1 MHNGFVVEIKELR
14 PHTNADKLQLATFF
28 GETVVVGLDTKIG
41 DIGIYFPCDLQLSE
55 EYCDAND
62 LCRKRADGTDG
73 NGYLERDKRNIKAI
87 SLRGEKSYGLYAPL
101 ESLTFTGVDLTTLKV
116 GDPIEIV
123 NGTPICQKY
132 IPRHNRRNQSCNTGN
147 RTHKKKIPVAPLFAE
162 HADTEQLAY
171 NLSAFKPGDEIEIT
185 LKMHGTSGRTA
196 RLPVLKGYRR
206 TLLDRILHRDG
217 TPIYEDGYVSGTRR
231 VVLDDYSGGFY
242 GDNSFREKHSKFFEG
257 KLHKGETVYYEIV
270 AFTDDG
276 TPIMGRAKVPKEAQ
290 TEYGK
295 EMVFHYGCNPEGEIL
310 KYGEDEHGTFAIPV
324 KVPKNDMYVYR
335 MTLTT
340 DEGYVV
346 EYTPDMMRRRC
357 EEMGVKTVPL
367 FEKFIIPHNEA
378 ELGLYHDHC
387 EMPIDAGEWVKMKA
401 EKYYDGPDPI
411 GKTHVREGVVVRIVN
426 RPKFTAFKHK
436 NFLFKQIT
444 GIITE
449 QVANSAA
456 ADNLSEDILS
466 EM

>member
-41 DIGIYFPCDLQLSE
+41 DIGVYFPCDLQLSE

-101 ESLTFTGVDLTTLKV
+101 ESLKFTGVDLTTLKV
-116 GDPIEIV
+116 GDTIETI
-123 NGTPICQKY
+123 NGIPICCKY
-132 IPRHNRRNQSCNTGN
+132 IPRSNRRAAAGSGN
-147 RTHKKKIPVAPLFAE
+147 RTRKHRVPVAPLFAE

-171 NLSAFKPGDEIEIT
+171 NLSAFRPGDEIEIT

-196 RLPVLKGYRR
+196 RLPVLKGYKDSFGCRAGNAIR
-206 TLLDRILHRDG
+206 HLLNKMGCYHGEDKHDG
-217 TPIYEDGYVSGTRR
+217 EAIYEDGYVSGTRR
-231 VVLDDYSGGFY
+231 VVLEDYEGGFY
-242 GDNSFREKHSKFFEG
+242 GDNSFREQHSKTFEG
-257 KLHKGETVYYEIV
+257 KLMKGETVYYEIV
-270 AFTDDG
+270 SFTNTG
-276 TPIMGRAKVPKEAQ
+276 IPIMGTAKVPKEAQ
-290 TEYGK
+290 AEYGK
-295 EMVFHYGCNPEGEIL
+295 EMTFHYGLSEGS
-310 KYGEDEHGTFAIPV
+310 
-324 KVPKNDMYVYR
+324 DMYVYR

-340 DEGYVV
+340 EEGYVV
-346 EYTPDMMRRRC
+346 EYTPDLVRYRA
-357 EEMGVKTVPL
+357 EQMGVKCVPV
-367 FEKFIIPHNEA
+367 FEKFIIPADVN
-378 ELGLYHDHC
+378 
-387 EMPIDAGEWVKMKA
+387 AGEYVKEKA
-401 EKYYDGPDPI
+401 EQYYDGADPI

-426 RPKFTAFKHK
+426 RPKFNAFKHK
-436 NFLFKQIT
+436 NFLFKQIS

-449 QVANSAA
+449 QVADSAA
-456 ADNLSEDILS
+456 ADTLSEDILA